1 MFTKSLYPDTGILL
15 SQPRES
21 KIDSAIH
28 MFFMNY
34 DICVL
39 WLDKNFT
46 VVDKIIAKRWRPA
59 YISSQAA
66 QHVLECH
73 PSQFELF
80 AIGDKLELLND

>member
-1 MFTKSLYPDTGILL
+1 MFTQSLGQDSGILL
-15 SQPRES
+15 SQKRET

-39 WLDKNFT
+39 WLNKDLFI
-46 VVDKIIAKRWRPA
+46 VDKTIARKWHPA
-59 YISSQAA
+59 YFSRFPA

-73 PSQFELF
+73 PSQYDLF
-80 AIGDKLELLND
+80 FIGDHLELIDV